1 MKIGII
7 GGTGGMGKGFALRWC
22 KNNDVIVGSRDAGRA
37 SDAAKEYTDL
47 AKETYGDIS
56 GSISGNDTEVH
67 YNDGQTPPTDA
78 AIDAELKRL
87 QSEYEANKY
96 QRDRADAYPSIQ
108 EQLDMQYWDAV
119 NGTKKWQEAVAK
131 VKTDNPKPE

>member
-1 MKIGII
+1 MIVCYYDAVRELVGIENLVGGNINGPISKIEFVE
-7 GGTGGMGKGFALRWC
+7 GFTTLPTEEA
-22 KNNDVIVGSRDAGRA
+22 VQ
-37 SDAAKEYTDL
+37 AKL
-47 AKETYGDIS
+47 
-56 GSISGNDTEVH
+56 TE
-67 YNDGQTPPTDA
+67 
-78 AIDAELKRL
+78 L
-87 QSEYEANKY
+87 QSEYDAKQY

>member
-1 MKIGII
+1 MITKAEAILSLNP
-7 GGTGGMGKGFALRWC
+7 KSEFVL
-22 KNNDVIVGSRDAGRA
+22 
-37 SDAAKEYTDL
+37 
-47 AKETYGDIS
+47 
-56 GSISGNDTEVH
+56 TE
-67 YNDGQTPPTDA
+67 N
-78 AIDAELKRL
+78 ELKWLSSDIKKPSDSEINAEVNRL
-87 QSEYEANKY
+87 QTEYEANKY